1 MEVSCQ
7 VSNRSFDPG
16 YRRVTL
22 KRQGEDYIPF
32 RGQGYFLDTRW
43 PTNDT
48 PNSLPEIFRNP
59 VNQYLRRNF
68 RSARMDIPG
77 HCGGGE
83 NQKKKVANLWHDAKL
98 KRIIEQKN
106 YLYFLFFF
114 RELKLVENGGFFKVF
129 KISFTP
135 WKKIACFFDLWNIRD
150 EARLITN
157 AASLSL

>member
-48 PNSLPEIFRNP
+48 PNSVPEIFRNP

-83 NQKKKVANLWHDAKL
+83 NRKKKSTSGQSTTRCEIEANYRAKEL
-98 KRIIEQKN
+98 FI
-106 YLYFLFFF
+106 FPFFF
-114 RELKLVENGGFFKVF
+114 RELKLVKNAGFFKIF

-135 WKKIACFFDLWNIRD
+135 WKKIACFFDL
-150 EARLITN
+150 
-157 AASLSL
+157 

>member
-83 NQKKKVANLWHDAKL
+83 NRKKNLQVANLRHDAKL

-106 YLYFLFFF
+106 YLYFLFFLENWNSWRMEDFLKFSKF
-114 RELKLVENGGFFKVF
+114 RSLLGKRLHAFSTYE
-129 KISFTP
+129 ISVT
-135 WKKIACFFDLWNIRD
+135 KQD
-150 EARLITN
+150 
-157 AASLSL
+157 